1 MICPSKIVVFDLD
14 ETLGY
19 FTEFGIF
26 WDALKEYITINHLKY
41 EINQDLFNKVLDIYP
56 EFLRPNIIDILS
68 YLKKK
73 KQQNHC
79 HKLMV
84 YTNNQGPTEWA
95 KLIIKY
101 FETKLNYTIFDQIIA
116 AFKIR
121 GKQVEMCRTTHEK
134 THDDLIRCTKI
145 PEDTQICFV
154 DDVYY
159 PDMSNKNIYYINVKA
174 YIYDLSFKDMVE
186 RFIEQ
191 NVINIGDPSKFK
203 EFILEYVKKY
213 NYTHYIRKTPE
224 MHNIDVIIS
233 KKIMQ
238 HLEIF
243 FKMKLPGHSL
253 NSRTRNSRT
262 RNNRSKKNKT
272 LKSQKTIY

>member
-1 MICPSKIVVFDLD
+1 MTCPSKIVVFDLD

-26 WDALKEYITINHLKY
+26 WDALKEYIVYKQLKY
-41 EINQDLFNKVLDIYP
+41 EINQELFNKVLDLYP

-73 KQQNHC
+73 KQTNHC
-79 HKLMV
+79 YKLMV

-101 FETKLNYTIFDQIIA
+101 FETKMSYSIFDQIIG
-116 AFKIR
+116 AFKVR
-121 GKQVEMCRTTHEK
+121 GKQIEMCRTTHEK
-134 THDDLIRCTKI
+134 TYDDLVKCTKI

-159 PDMSNKNIYYINVKA
+159 PNMSNKNIYYINVKA
-174 YIYDLSFKDMVE
+174 YIYDLSFEDMIE
-186 RFIEQ
+186 RF
-191 NVINIGDPSKFK
+191 NIIPVNNAEFK
-203 EFILEYVKKY
+203 DFILEHVKKY
-213 NYTHYIRKTPE
+213 NYTHYAIKTKE

-233 KKIMQ
+233 KKILR
-238 HLEIF
+238 HLQIF
-243 FKMKLPGHSL
+243 F
-253 NSRTRNSRT
+253 RTKPFT
-262 RNNRSKKNKT
+262 RSHKSIKNRNKT
-272 LKSQKTIY
+272 LKKTIY

>member
-1 MICPSKIVVFDLD
+1 MLCPSKIVVFDLD

-26 WDALKEYITINHLKY
+26 WDALKEYIMVNRLNH
-41 EINQDLFNKVLDIYP
+41 EINQELFNQVLDIYP

-95 KLIIKY
+95 KLIVKY
-101 FETKLNYTIFDQIIA
+101 FETKLNDDIFDQIIA

-121 GKQVEMCRTTHEK
+121 GKQVEICRTTHEK
-134 THDDLIRCTKI
+134 THNDLLNCAKL
-145 PEDTQICFV
+145 PKDTQICFV

-159 PDMSNKNIYYINVKA
+159 PNMSNKNIYYINVKA
-174 YIYDLSFKDMVE
+174 YIYDLDFEDMVE
-186 RFIEQ
+186 RFIA
-191 NVINIGDPSKFK
+191 SKIITIEEPDEFK
-203 EFILEYVKKY
+203 KYVLEHVKKY
-213 NYTHYIRKTPE
+213 NYTHYVTKATD
-224 MHNIDVIIS
+224 IDVIIS
-233 KKIMQ
+233 KKILQ
-238 HLEIF
+238 HLQLF
-243 FKMKLPGHSL
+243 FKIKPT
-253 NSRTRNSRT
+253 TRLKRGVIT
-262 RNNRSKKNKT
+262 KKNHSNAKYKT
-272 LKSQKTIY
+272 LKRHNYT